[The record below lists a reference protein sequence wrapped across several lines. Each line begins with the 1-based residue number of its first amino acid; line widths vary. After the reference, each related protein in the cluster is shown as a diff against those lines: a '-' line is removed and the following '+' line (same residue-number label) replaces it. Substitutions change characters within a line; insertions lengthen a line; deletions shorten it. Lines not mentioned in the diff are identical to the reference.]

1 MATKEKREIQVGDTV
16 KWIHLGVE
24 HRGIVHSVKP
34 GRTAIVVEKTPGPL
48 NGKIYSPWLSR
59 LKVVRRAKAAVS
71 STAS

>member
-16 KWIHLGVE
+16 KWIHLGVA

-34 GRTAIVVEKTPGPL
+34 GRTAIVVEKTPR

-59 LKVVRRAKAAVS
+59 LKVVRRAKAVVN